1 MAFLHIEYLIL
12 EDLRG
17 HLIFFIKLQK
27 KENAMADTDFRP
39 GRLGTYSL
47 QFKSAG
53 GQNFFGPFNVFPV
66 GYYVK
71 KSHELTQT
79 QNQLLNINEEKKI
92 CLCYKFR
99 DQNDA
104 IYSSPLFNFCDTKEE
119 YGYEPNS
126 RTKIITKLPVIVAA
140 AAISKGG
147 NTIRNLMSECLND
160 FTFLLN
166 DKNPTPYKK
175 LRKRQE
181 SYLYTENDESDV
193 ILKHVL
199 RNHYFIPENMMAN
212 YLPFFKKKL
221 KTKGTYEDFSKKFF
235 ENEKVKRGAFELI
248 DANEC
253 VKLMVNLKNAKE
265 EDENYIECEGM
276 LFPNPNTKQPKKRKR
291 NKGKKND
298 TSGSSSKK
306 QKKVVSQDSVE
317 EEQRKKDDVVSDGED
332 FPDIELFMSDGKDFP
347 DTVSAKES
355 LVEAMQ
361 RLLNSF
367 SDSDD
372 E

>member
-1 MAFLHIEYLIL
+1 M
-12 EDLRG
+12 D
-17 HLIFFIKLQK
+17 KV
-27 KENAMADTDFRP
+27 DFRP

-47 QFKSAG
+47 QFKGAS
-53 GQNFFGPFNVFPV
+53 GQNEFGPFNVFPV

-71 KSHELTQT
+71 KSHELTAET
-79 QNQLLNINEEKKI
+79 ARKIKNEEKKI

-99 DQNDA
+99 DQSDA
-104 IYSSPLFNFCDTKEE
+104 IYKSPLFESCDKKE

-126 RTKIITKLPVIVAA
+126 RTKIITKLPVTVAVAA
-140 AAISKGG
+140 LIGKTND
-147 NTIRNLMSECLND
+147 NTIRYLMFKCLND
-160 FTFLLN
+160 FTSLQN
-166 DKNPTPYKK
+166 KTDSGTYYD

-221 KTKGTYEDFSKKFF
+221 ETKKYQEFSEKFF
-235 ENEKVKRGAFELI
+235 TVERKVGFELI

-253 VKLMVNLKNAKE
+253 VELMVNLKNVKE
-265 EDENYIECEGM
+265 ENEYIQCEGM
-276 LFPNPNTKQPKKRKR
+276 LFPNPKTRAPKKRKR

-306 QKKVVSQDSVE
+306 QKRE
-317 EEQRKKDDVVSDGED
+317 EEQKRKEEQKVKKYSLDTDGRKSDDDD
-332 FPDIELFMSDGKDFP
+332 FPDIVL
-347 DTVSAKES
+347 SAKES

>member
-1 MAFLHIEYLIL
+1 MN
-12 EDLRG
+12 D
-17 HLIFFIKLQK
+17 
-27 KENAMADTDFRP
+27 ADTVFFP

-47 QFKSAG
+47 QFKGAS

-66 GYYVK
+66 EYYVK
-71 KSHELTQT
+71 KSHELNSETARK
-79 QNQLLNINEEKKI
+79 IKNEEKKI

-104 IYSSPLFNFCDTKEE
+104 IYKSPLFYSCDTKE

-126 RTKIITKLPVIVAA
+126 RTKIITKLPVTVAVAA
-140 AAISKGG
+140 LIGKTNN

-160 FTFLLN
+160 FTFLQN
-166 DKNPTPYKK
+166 TTGSKQYNEF
-175 LRKRQE
+175 RKRQE

-212 YLPFFKKKL
+212 YLPFFKNKL

-235 ENEKVKRGAFELI
+235 GENGVDRGAFQTI

-253 VKLMVNLKNAKE
+253 VKLMVNLKNAKKGQE
-265 EDENYIECEGM
+265 GYIEQEGM
-276 LFPNPNTKQPKKRKR
+276 LFPNPPKLTPSIKRKR
-291 NKGKKND
+291 NKGNKND
-298 TSGSSSKK
+298 TTIGSSSKK
-306 QKKVVSQDSVE
+306 QRRKK
-317 EEQRKKDDVVSDGED
+317 EQRKKDDDEEQRREKEQRKKDDDTV
-332 FPDIELFMSDGKDFP
+332 MSDGKEFP
-347 DTVSAKES
+347 DIVLSAKES

-361 RLLNSF
+361 RLLSSF